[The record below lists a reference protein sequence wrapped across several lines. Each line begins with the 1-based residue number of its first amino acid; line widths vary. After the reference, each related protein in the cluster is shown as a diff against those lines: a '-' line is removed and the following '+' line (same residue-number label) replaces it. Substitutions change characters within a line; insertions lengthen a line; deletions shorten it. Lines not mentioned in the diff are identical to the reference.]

1 MRWKVEV
8 HGQSFDLADL
18 VVAVGGLGASTF
30 RDGEKTFLYTEAFE
44 QMDTAA
50 EVNHAAEA
58 LIGTI
63 NASLRL
69 SDPAAQSLTVGPVVD
84 AQGSRTH
91 FACVMDG
98 LRARGRA
105 GAFAETLTGD
115 VISQPPPTEP
125 VLAKR
130 ARLIDSDADVAQ
142 AVKLLNADDE
152 TLGSLA
158 KAFEIVAGPSWTRGS
173 GSSGWRDR
181 QRTCRRG
188 AHPSSGATPPCAEHA
203 QRAGPRRDPKSFDQ

>member
-69 SDPAAQSLTVGPVVD
+69 LTPPRSH
-84 AQGSRTH
+84 SRS
-91 FACVMDG
+91 
-98 LRARGRA
+98 GR
-105 GAFAETLTGD
+105 LLMRRD
-115 VISQPPPTEP
+115 HVPISHASWT
-125 VLAKR
+125 AY
-130 ARLIDSDADVAQ
+130 AH
-142 AVKLLNADDE
+142 
-152 TLGSLA
+152 G
-158 KAFEIVAGPSWTRGS
+158 AGPG
-173 GSSGWRDR
+173 
-181 QRTCRRG
+181 
-188 AHPSSGATPPCAEHA
+188 PSLRPSRET
-203 QRAGPRRDPKSFDQ
+203 